1 MRSSRLLALFVVGGW
16 CSLAAAQPATES
28 LPKKEETSGRV
39 TLRDTEKGARPP
51 RSPGGWIEIAS
62 PTPAK
67 HGTEFIVVGGEDAGM
82 FSQLRI
88 DAAKGRTAVRQVR
101 VWFAD
106 GTRKTFP
113 VGRTISDKGRK
124 YTIVD
129 LGTPKAIDQVVIK
142 TDDLGRGEYA
152 IYGSSGASGGGEVSS
167 R

>member
-1 MRSSRLLALFVVGGW
+1 MRSSRLLALFLVGAS
-16 CSLAAAQPATES
+16 SLAAAQPTPES
-28 LPKKEETSGRV
+28 VPKKEETSGRV
-39 TLRDTEKGARPP
+39 TLRETEKGARQDA
-51 RSPGGWIEIAS
+51 RVPGSWIELAS
-62 PTPAK
+62 PTPAS
-67 HGTEFIVVGGEDAGM
+67 HGTEFIIVGGADAGT

-88 DAAKGRTAVRQVR
+88 DASKGRTAVRQVR

-129 LGTPKAIDQVVIK
+129 LGTPKAIEQVVIK
-142 TDDLGRGEYA
+142 TDDLGGGHYA
-152 IYGSSGASGGGEVSS
+152 IYGSSGSGAGVVSS